1 MIGNTLFLMMI
12 HLSKD
17 NWPRFLV
24 PYSRKPAIKNKKA
37 GDSFEIKY
45 LT

>member
-1 MIGNTLFLMMI
+1 MINQSPGKEPGTP
-12 HLSKD
+12 S
-17 NWPRFLV
+17 RQARALV

>member
-1 MIGNTLFLMMI
+1 MRDKARLI
-12 HLSKD
+12 
-17 NWPRFLV
+17 LV

-37 GDSFEIKY
+37 GDSFENKY